1 MAECWSYSAGTRPNT
16 VTVYERE
23 AGGMLYARAWDA
35 TARNGA
41 GNWRR
46 ESLKHRNKQRAKRY
60 AIDEAAKLQKGEAA
74 LTHHKVTIA
83 QVFASYQQ
91 HRTPRK
97 SATEQQAD
105 ERRVEMWT
113 RVLRNI
119 DPHNVSLAQWEGFI
133 DARQSGAIDARGN
146 PVPEKDRTA
155 VRVRP
160 VEADCL
166 WLRWVFN
173 WAAKWRLADGRYLMR
188 ENPIR
193 GFETPT
199 EKNPLRPV
207 ATQDR
212 YEAVRKVSDQV
223 RMEAPGSK
231 KAKLQRSYLSELL
244 DIANGTGR
252 RLSAVC
258 ELRYDA
264 LRLERTKTA
273 PHGAIRWPEDTD
285 KEEREWCAPIS
296 PSVRAAIDRI
306 LRERP
311 GIGAA
316 PLFPSPDNPAEPISR
331 HLAHRW
337 MVKAEKLA
345 GLAPLKGSKWHAYRR
360 KWGTERKHLSPI
372 DAAAAGG
379 WKSVAA
385 LQRSYQQADEATMLE
400 VVLGARELR
409 EAK

>member
-1 MAECWSYSAGTRPNT
+1 MTECWTNSQGERPNT

-23 AGGMLYARAWDA
+23 PGSVLYARAWDA

-46 ESLKHRNKQRAKRY
+46 ESLGHRDKRRAIRY
-60 AIDEAAKLQKGEAA
+60 AIEQAAKLQNGVAE
-74 LTHHKVTIA
+74 IA
-83 QVFASYQQ
+83 RGKATLAHVFAAYQQ
-91 HRTPRK
+91 HRTPKK

-105 ERRVEMWT
+105 VRRVEMWS
-113 RVLRNI
+113 RVLGNI
-119 DPHNVSLAQWEGFI
+119 DPHAISLAQWEGFI
-133 DARQSGAIDARGN
+133 DARRSGCIDPRGN
-146 PVPEKDRTA
+146 PVPEKDRKP

-160 VEADCL
+160 AEADCL

-188 ENPIR
+188 ENPTR
-193 GFETPT
+193 GFETRT

-212 YEAVRKVSDQV
+212 YEAVRAVSDEV
-223 RMEAPGSK
+223 RMEVPGTA
-231 KAKLQRSYLSELL
+231 KAKLQRSYLSELF

-252 RLSAVC
+252 RISAVC
-258 ELRYDA
+258 ALRYED
-264 LRLERTKTA
+264 LRLERTKTR
-273 PHGAIRWPEDTD
+273 PDGAIRWPEDTD
-285 KEEREWCAPIS
+285 KEGKEWSAPLL
-296 PSVRAAIDRI
+296 PVVRAAVDRI

-311 GIGAA
+311 GIGRV
-316 PLFPSPDNPAEPISR
+316 PLFPSPDDPTKPVTR
-331 HLAHRW
+331 HLADKWLR
-337 MVKAEKLA
+337 KAETMA
-345 GLAPLKGSKWHAYRR
+345 GLETQRGSLWHAYRR
-360 KWGTERKHLSPI
+360 KWSNSRKHYP
-372 DAAAAGG
+372 DVDVAAAGG

-400 VVLGARELR
+400 VVLGGRELR